1 MKKIKTLI
9 ITLSLIMVGS
19 FIQAQKNAALTEEQ
33 KGFLLKTWYQ
43 VPQESS
49 GDVLTFS
56 LTKHVNV
63 PGVDVT
69 GFEYSKL
76 VFSNATD
83 FSVEYWTKC
92 SGNINSASGK
102 WNYSNGSSVQLS
114 FDSGKCKNTLTI
126 LEVTNNK
133 LKVQVK

>member
-9 ITLSLIMVGS
+9 VTLSLLMIGS
-19 FIQAQKNAALTEEQ
+19 FMQAQKNAALSEQQ
-33 KGFLLKTWYQ
+33 KGYLLNTWYQ
-43 VPQESS
+43 LSQESS
-49 GDVLTFS
+49 GDILTFT

-92 SGNINSASGK
+92 SANINFASGK
-102 WNYSNGSSVQLS
+102 WNYSNGSSVQLN

-126 LEVTNNK
+126 LEITNNK